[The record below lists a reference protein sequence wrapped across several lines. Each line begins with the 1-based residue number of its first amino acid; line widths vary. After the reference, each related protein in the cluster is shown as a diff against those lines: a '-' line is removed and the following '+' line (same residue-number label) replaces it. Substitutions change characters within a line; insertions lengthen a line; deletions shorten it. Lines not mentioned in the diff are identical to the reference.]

1 MTKGRNRSKEHK
13 NNRNNWATPIEVVDE
28 IQDFLG
34 IVGLPLMTL
43 DVAASQANAKCPLFY
58 TAKENALL
66 LPWSDGKGGFYW
78 GNPPF
83 DQAEAFMQKAHEELL
98 QGRQGILLLP
108 NNAETIPFRR
118 WITDLN
124 RPRLMWPK
132 RISFL
137 DEETGLPA
145 NGNTT
150 GSWIVAF
157 FREKSIKKLK
167 ATGNRLAGQPF
178 IVNL

>member
-43 DVAASQANAKCPLFY
+43 DTAASKDNAKCVDYF
-58 TAKENALL
+58 TAKDNSLVM
-66 LPWSDGKGGFYW
+66 PWVTNGLW
-78 GNPPF
+78 WCNPPF
-83 DQAEAFMQKAHEELL
+83 NQSEAFMEKAHNELAE
-98 QGRQGILLLP
+98 GRQGILLLP

-124 RPRLMWPK
+124 RPRLMWPR